1 MTDMTNKV
9 EGMRNFETGA
19 TRNLCDDKLAYEGFN
34 SPLVMKRFAEYMHL
48 HRKQADGSMRSADNW
63 QKGIPLPAYL
73 DSAWRH
79 FMDVFLHL
87 KGYEVETT
95 EDLETALCGLI
106 FNINGILHETLK
118 EELADGGPAI
128 DVLMKGNP

>member
-48 HRKQADGSMRSADNW
+48 HRKQADG
-63 QKGIPLPAYL
+63 
-73 DSAWRH
+73 
-79 FMDVFLHL
+79 
-87 KGYEVETT
+87 
-95 EDLETALCGLI
+95 
-106 FNINGILHETLK
+106 
-118 EELADGGPAI
+118 GPAI